1 MQPYQ
6 KTYNILI
13 VDDHQ
18 LIIDGLSGILREE
31 KMIGEIF
38 SAVNG
43 EDAMEQL
50 RVHAVDCI
58 LMDIS
63 MPKING
69 HDATKMIKREYPGI
83 KIIVVSMFSD
93 ASVVIKLLKAGADAF
108 IIKNTGK
115 EEVLRAIDK
124 VMNNEKYVSNELN
137 LNLYQHLGTSRN
149 AGASSQLTPRETEI
163 VRFIS
168 NGFTNQQIAERLF
181 LSTSTVDTHRKN
193 ILAKLNL
200 KNTAALVRYA
210 AENQLL

>member
-1 MQPYQ
+1 MQSYQ

-18 LIIDGLSGILREE
+18 LIIDGLSGILKDE
-31 KMIGEIF
+31 KIISEIY
-38 SAVNG
+38 SAKNG
-43 EDAMEQL
+43 EEAIEQI
-50 RVHAVDCI
+50 RKQPIDCV

-69 HDATKMIKREYPGI
+69 HDATKVIKQERPDI
-83 KIIVVSMFSD
+83 KVIVVSMYSD

-115 EEVLRAIDK
+115 EEVLRAIER

-137 LNLYQHLGTSRN
+137 LNLYQHLGLGRNQSTSQN
-149 AGASSQLTPRETEI
+149 LTPRETEI
-163 VRFIS
+163 IRYIGS
-168 NGFTNQQIAERLF
+168 GMTNHEIAERLF

-193 ILAKLNL
+193 ILAKLQL

-210 AENQLL
+210 AENNLL